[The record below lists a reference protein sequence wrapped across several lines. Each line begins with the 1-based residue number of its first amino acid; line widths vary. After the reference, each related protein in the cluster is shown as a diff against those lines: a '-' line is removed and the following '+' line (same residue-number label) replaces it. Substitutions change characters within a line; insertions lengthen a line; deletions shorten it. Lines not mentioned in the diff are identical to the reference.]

1 MSFAFTSNLQP
12 NQPTNQPMH
21 IKPTPVKSIVDGLDD
36 HAIAQ
41 LLRAAREKP
50 APKQSPEQPP
60 RSRNTGG
67 KRP

>member
-1 MSFAFTSNLQP
+1 
-12 NQPTNQPMH
+12 MH

-50 APKQSPEQPP
+50 APKQSQEQPP
-60 RSRNTGG
+60 RSRNTGD

>member
-1 MSFAFTSNLQP
+1 
-12 NQPTNQPMH
+12 MH
-21 IKPTPVKSIVDGLDD
+21 IKPTPVKSIVDGLND

-50 APKQSPEQPP
+50 APKPSQEQAP
-60 RSRNTGG
+60 RSRNTGD